1 MVTRNDVI
9 SNRWSSQLK
18 GKYLLFQLLSTIKVN
33 LAAKIMQSAYL
44 CIIFHVKHKKL
55 PFLAVLTWFPTLG
68 KIQDVHHCWWL
79 VKKIKGLPLKVK
91 SFQNTAAYQK
101 LLHNPKL
108 PPPPT
113 PLYHGGGMNLR
124 VRSRVSNFI
133 GVRWWL
139 NHWTY
144 LLTYYPLCL
153 AYDYIKNFTFV
164 QLTIDVT
171 GREVLVISNTTL
183 ARQTRNAARST
194 ITVVPKQIIAAATDQ
209 LVSFFKGSFL
219 LHVLN
224 SFFLI
229 DFVVTLFATL
239 DRGTQRE

>member
-1 MVTRNDVI
+1 ML
-9 SNRWSSQLK
+9 QH
-18 GKYLLFQLLSTIKVN
+18 IKN
-33 LAAKIMQSAYL
+33 S
-44 CIIFHVKHKKL
+44 
-55 PFLAVLTWFPTLG
+55 FPTP
-68 KIQDVHHCWWL
+68 H
-79 VKKIKGLPLKVK
+79 
-91 SFQNTAAYQK
+91 
-101 LLHNPKL
+101 
-108 PPPPT
+108 PPA

-139 NHWTY
+139 IHWTY

-183 ARQTRNAARST
+183 AQQTRNAARST